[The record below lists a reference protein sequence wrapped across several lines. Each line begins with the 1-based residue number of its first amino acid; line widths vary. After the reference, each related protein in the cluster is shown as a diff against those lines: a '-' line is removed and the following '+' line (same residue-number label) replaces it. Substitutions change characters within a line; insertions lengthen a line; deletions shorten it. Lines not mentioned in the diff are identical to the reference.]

1 LPIHHPTPPRGDG
14 AFLAIQFPLSG
25 KEMLLQFD
33 GTTNMVTTFKGVLH
47 KSTSE
52 DQNYG
57 KKQAQAVTG
66 AE

>member
-1 LPIHHPTPPRGDG
+1 
-14 AFLAIQFPLSG
+14 
-25 KEMLLQFD
+25 MLLQFD

-57 KKQAQAVTG
+57 KKQAQAVTS